1 MLERTVRTL
10 TVRGRFSIIVTHRL
24 FGPWRRAR
32 LAACALWL
40 AGSGCTSLREIPRGE
55 YGAIPERKDVR
66 LVTRAGLKYEF
77 DYVRIEG
84 DTLLGY
90 RRKDVE
96 GPIDEFGTMRVALDD
111 VGGLEA
117 RRLDWLRTGLV
128 GAGVV
133 AVVVSAGLI
142 KNRGD
147 QGGPGGGT
155 GKPPIEGPQP

>member
-1 MLERTVRTL
+1 MLEGTARTL
-10 TVRGRFSIIVTHRL
+10 PVRGRFPIIVRPRL

-32 LAACALWL
+32 MAACALWL

-55 YGAIPERKDVR
+55 YGVIPERKDVR

-77 DYVRIEG
+77 DYMRVEG
-84 DTLLGY
+84 DTLFGY
-90 RRKDVE
+90 RRRDVE

-128 GAGVV
+128 AAGVV
-133 AVVVSAGLI
+133 VVVVSAGLI
-142 KNRGD
+142 RNRGD
-147 QGGPGGGT
+147 QGSSNTGT
-155 GKPPIEGPQP
+155 IKEPIP